1 MRKILISIAFVFL
14 SLQALAS
21 KPKEV
26 MIKIATDK
34 GDMVLKLYNETPK
47 HRDNFIKL
55 IKDKKL
61 DGTLFHRVIRD
72 FMIQGGDPDSK
83 NAKPGQSLGMG
94 DLGYTIPAEINPNLI
109 HKKGALAAAR
119 NNNPERASSAS
130 QFYIVGGKIYNDMQ
144 LAYMEQDKGVKILD
158 DHKQIYKTIGGDP
171 FLDGE
176 YTVFGEMV
184 KGLDVLEVISAVKVD
199 RNNRPLEDIRMTAS
213 FLKKRE
219 IKNLLKE
226 TDKNQGEENKK

>member
-1 MRKILISIAFVFL
+1 MFL
-14 SLQALAS
+14 SLQILAL

-26 MIKIATDK
+26 MIKIETDK
-34 GDMVLKLYNETPK
+34 GDMFLKLYNETPE

-83 NAKPGQSLGMG
+83 NAKPGQFLGMG
-94 DLGYTIPAEINPNLI
+94 DLGYTVPAEINPNLI

-130 QFYIVGGKIYNDMQ
+130 QFYIVDGKVYNDMQ
-144 LAYMEQDKGVKILD
+144 LSYMEQDKGVKISA
-158 DHKQIYKTIGGDP
+158 DHKQIYKTIGGNP

-184 KGLDVLEVISAVKVD
+184 KGLDVLEAISAVKID
-199 RNNRPLEDIRMTAS
+199 RNNRPLEDIKMIVS
-213 FLKKRE
+213 LLKKRE
-219 IKNLLKE
+219 IKKLLKE
-226 TDKNQGEENKK
+226 TN